1 MVLQHDKLW
10 KPLFT
15 LKLPLVCVVSR
26 LIDAL
31 LAIVT
36 VHAVCG
42 FLLLNGF
49 QLGLLSGL
57 LSGCQ
62 LIVRPL
68 SAGLVKF
75 LVNIISLKTM
85 QLLTG
90 SSYTIYE
97 PPLPCCVVWEF
108 LVHLSYQITRTV
120 TGSYMTASWAYTLLK
135 AKMKLFFCLMVPESK
150 GSDSAIDSCDS

>member
-1 MVLQHDKLW
+1 MVLQHDKL
-10 KPLFT
+10 KPLLT
-15 LKLPLVCVVSR
+15 LKLPLVCVVSG

-31 LAIVT
+31 LVIVT

-49 QLGLLSGL
+49 HLGLLSGL

-68 SAGLVKF
+68 SAGLVTL
-75 LVNIISLKTM
+75 LVNIISLRTM
-85 QLLTG
+85 QLLTR

-97 PPLPCCVVWEF
+97 PPLPCCVV
-108 LVHLSYQITRTV
+108 
-120 TGSYMTASWAYTLLK
+120 
-135 AKMKLFFCLMVPESK
+135 
-150 GSDSAIDSCDS
+150 

>member
-36 VHAVCG
+36 VHAECG

-62 LIVRPL
+62 
-68 SAGLVKF
+68 
-75 LVNIISLKTM
+75 
-85 QLLTG
+85 Q
-90 SSYTIYE
+90 TI
-97 PPLPCCVVWEF
+97 
-108 LVHLSYQITRTV
+108 Q
-120 TGSYMTASWAYTLLK
+120 A
-135 AKMKLFFCLMVPESK
+135 
-150 GSDSAIDSCDS
+150 